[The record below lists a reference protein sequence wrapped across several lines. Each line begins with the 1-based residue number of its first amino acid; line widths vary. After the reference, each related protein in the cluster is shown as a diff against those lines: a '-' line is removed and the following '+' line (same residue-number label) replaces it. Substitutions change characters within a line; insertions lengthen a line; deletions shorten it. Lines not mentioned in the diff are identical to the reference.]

1 MGNKDDVWVRQRE
14 DGDWEAKREGG
25 ERASGVHDT
34 QAEAWE
40 QAKDLARESN
50 SEALLTNREGK
61 IRERNTYG
69 NDPHPP
75 KG

>member
-1 MGNKDDVWVRQRE
+1 MANKNNVWVHQRE
-14 DGDWEAKREGG
+14 DGTWQAKREGG

-34 QAEAWE
+34 QAEAWD
-40 QAKDLARESN
+40 QAKDLARES
-50 SEALLTNREGK
+50 SGEAFLTNREGK

-69 NDPHPP
+69 NDPFPP